1 MKKKKYIL
9 IGVLLG
15 VLCLIYGL
23 GVFYFSNHFL
33 PNTIVNNLD
42 VSLDDIEAAN
52 TLLEATNPKI
62 IIKNSNSDEQI
73 SLKDLDPSIRF
84 DASDLLK
91 KQNKA
96 LWFLSFFSK
105 KEYTCNKVSGQL
117 DENKIN
123 DLINNLSWL
132 KQENMKKPVDAHVEI
147 KNGNAEI
154 VPEEDG
160 TYIDKQLV
168 EQLIKEKVKEYFE
181 GIETNE
187 IDLSDKYEKA
197 SIKADD
203 PSLQAQKQ
211 EIANKLNKTITI
223 NVYSS
228 TQEVLSGTSLADLYK
243 VENNKLVS
251 NEDKVSEYISSI
263 TSYYNVSDYNYIDR
277 SSFKND
283 LEDAL
288 NSDSSSSFN
297 LIWIEE
303 SVPTTKLVE
312 VCIAEQTLYYYENG
326 TLILSSPVVTGNENI
341 TDGTPTGWFTVTR
354 KTTDATL
361 AGADYSEHVD
371 YWIGFDSTG
380 RIYGFHD
387 ASWRDEF
394 GGDIYLSDPSRGC
407 VNMPI
412 GKISQLYDYVEIG
425 TDVHI
430 Y

>member
-1 MKKKKYIL
+1 MKNKKYML

-23 GVFYFSNHFL
+23 GIFYFSNHFL

-42 VSLDDIEAAN
+42 VSLDDVEKAN
-52 TLLEATNPKI
+52 SLLETTNPKI
-62 IIKNSNSDEQI
+62 IIKNSNSQEQI
-73 SLKDLDPSIRF
+73 SLKDLDSSIRF

-96 LWFLSFFSK
+96 IWFLSFFSK

-117 DENKIN
+117 DENKLD

-147 KNGNAEI
+147 KNGEVEI
-154 VPEEDG
+154 IPEEDG

-181 GIETNE
+181 GLETNE

-203 PSLQAQKQ
+203 PSL
-211 EIANKLNKTITI
+211 EIQRQDIAKKLSKIITI

-228 TQEVLSGTSLADLYK
+228 KQEVLSGASLANLYK
-243 VENNKLVS
+243 IENNKLVYD
-251 NEDKVSEYISSI
+251 EDKVLEYISSI
-263 TSYYNVSDYNYIDR
+263 TAYYNISNYNYIEK
-277 SSFKND
+277 SSFKNN
-283 LEDAL
+283 LVEAL
-288 NSDSSSSFN
+288 NNDSSSSFS
-297 LIWIEE
+297 LKWIED
-303 SVPTTKLVE
+303 SVPTKKLVE

-341 TDGTPTGWFTVTR
+341 TEATPSGWFTVTR

-387 ASWRDEF
+387 ASWRNEF

-407 VNMPI
+407 VNMPTN
-412 GKISQLYDYVEIG
+412 KISQLFDYVEIG